1 MQKQLRTSESFNEV
15 TVIELEAAREGF
27 MSESPLMVGLG
38 EVLWDLL
45 PSRRVLGGAPANFAY
60 MATVFGDRGI
70 VASRVGNDELGREAY
85 QLMND
90 MGVCTTYLQYDDRH
104 QTGVA
109 GVLLDSDGQPGFT
122 IKEQVAWDFL
132 QWTPDW
138 EELSSRVNVVCY
150 GSLAQRCNAS
160 AETIERF
167 LRNTPENALR
177 ICDANLREPFYETDT
192 LRRSFHF
199 ADILKLNEREL
210 FQVSSALGFGSGDE
224 IALAKRLFRE
234 FELKMICVTKGSR
247 GSLLIS
253 DHTIIEHAGISVNV
267 ADAVGAGDAFTAC
280 VAHYYMQGRPLEEI
294 SESANRLAAWVAT
307 QVGATPF
314 VSGAQLV
321 KIMSGESFTE
331 QAHGSNQSL
340 LKG

>member
-1 MQKQLRTSESFNEV
+1 
-15 TVIELEAAREGF
+15 

-38 EVLWDLL
+38 EVLWDIL

-60 MATVFGDRGI
+60 MATLFGDRGI
-70 VASRVGNDELGREAY
+70 VASRVGNDELGREAL
-85 QLMND
+85 QLMNN
-90 MGVCTTYLQYDDRH
+90 MGVCTSYLQSDNQYE
-104 QTGVA
+104 TGVA
-109 GVLLDSDGQPGFT
+109 GVLLDSEGQPGFT

-150 GSLAQRCNAS
+150 GSLAQRSRAS
-160 AETIERF
+160 AETIQRF
-167 LRNTPENALR
+167 LRNTPEKALL
-177 ICDANLREPFYETDT
+177 ICDANLREPFYDAET
-192 LRRSFHF
+192 LRKSFQF

-210 FQVSSALGFGSGDE
+210 FQVSSSLGLGSGNE
-224 IALAKRLFRE
+224 VELAKGLLRE
-234 FELKMICVTKGSR
+234 FDLEMICVTKGAR
-247 GSLLIS
+247 GSLLMA
-253 DHTIIEHAGISVNV
+253 DHTMIEHAGISVDV

-294 SESANRLAAWVAT
+294 SDSANRLAAWVAT

-321 KIMSGESFTE
+321 RIMSGHASDD
-331 QAHGSNQSL
+331 QAHV
-340 LKG
+340 